1 MKVVKMPLSALKLP
15 ERNVRMHTETQ
26 LKEFERSISMFGQ
39 IRPIVVDE
47 KCVILAG
54 NGLYETL
61 KRMGRDSA
69 DVLKVTGL
77 SENQK
82 KKLMLA
88 DNKIFGLGVDDLS
101 AFDAFLADLKDD
113 LDIPGFDEDL
123 LRSMAAEA
131 NAVTEQ
137 LQEYG
142 TLDAKEIEDIKAA
155 GERKETYMAT
165 GLPRDREP
173 ESGPESRPE
182 NAAPQQF
189 PLPVGTPEETAQEG
203 NAPADGEPV
212 RRSVVCPHCGGTV
225 WL

>member
-1 MKVVKMPLSALKLP
+1 MKIVKMKLSSLNAP
-15 ERNVRMHTETQ
+15 ERNVRMHTDRQ
-26 LKEFERSISMFGQ
+26 LKEFERSITMFGQ
-39 IRPIVVDE
+39 IRPIVADE
-47 KCVILAG
+47 NGVILAG

-61 KRMGRDSA
+61 KRMGRTEA

-101 AFDAFLADLKDD
+101 ALDAFLAELKDD
-113 LDIPGFDEDL
+113 LDIPGFDADL

-131 NAVTEQ
+131 SAVTEQ

-142 TLDAKEIEDIKAA
+142 TLDAVEIENLRAA
-155 GERKETYMAT
+155 RERKESYMET
-165 GLPRDREP
+165 GLPPEP
-173 ESGPESRPE
+173 DSNTDAPVENPVESVESAAAPE
-182 NAAPQQF
+182 NTEP
-189 PLPVGTPEETAQEG
+189 
-203 NAPADGEPV
+203 EPV
-212 RRSVVCPHCGGTV
+212 RRSIVCPHCGGTV